1 MDCNCLLFT
10 AVYCCSPAPFLW
22 TLCLSSDRVSRTRAK
37 RSDAKTRKILGKV
50 TTIRSLRKVTSM
62 KSRRGRMKRR
72 RSPRKVTRRR
82 PLRKVARMKSGR
94 GRITRSGRNVKKVPI
109 PLRRRRPLRKVTRR
123 RIKRSGS
130 LRKVTRRRPLRKLA
144 PMMKLDPTQHVGIR
158 SNLIQWACEP
168 HAEIKNLRARIKHVC
183 VRINWSPTKWTDHC
197 VWGQPGQGCPRRKT
211 RKPFPGRWIQ
221 DRSRSSEAHLAGYEA
236 TRYHDRITKKDL

>member
-1 MDCNCLLFT
+1 M
-10 AVYCCSPAPFLW
+10 
-22 TLCLSSDRVSRTRAK
+22 RAK
-37 RSDAKTRKILGKV
+37 RSDAKTRKILGN
-50 TTIRSLRKVTSM
+50 VTSM

-130 LRKVTRRRPLRKLA
+130 LRKVTRRRPLRKMP
-144 PMMKLDPTQHVGIR
+144 PMMKMKLDPTQHVGIR
-158 SNLIQWACEP
+158 SNLIQ
-168 HAEIKNLRARIKHVC
+168 
-183 VRINWSPTKWTDHC
+183 
-197 VWGQPGQGCPRRKT
+197 
-211 RKPFPGRWIQ
+211 
-221 DRSRSSEAHLAGYEA
+221 
-236 TRYHDRITKKDL
+236 